1 MASLNK
7 FHIPKERYFNNGFEQ
22 KETEVKT
29 LDLNNKNELKYR
41 GFMRK
46 YSFKRLSRVYYQ
58 TSNVVQSC
66 KIRDSFFSVRVKP
79 DESTCPR
86 GPSDPAAITTGSQMH
101 RFVLARN
108 I

>member
-22 KETEVKT
+22 KETEVKI

-46 YSFKRLSRVYYQ
+46 YSFKVFFLFIKK
-58 TSNVVQSC
+58 VV
-66 KIRDSFFSVRVKP
+66 IRHLNYF
-79 DESTCPR
+79 
-86 GPSDPAAITTGSQMH
+86 
-101 RFVLARN
+101 
-108 I
+108 